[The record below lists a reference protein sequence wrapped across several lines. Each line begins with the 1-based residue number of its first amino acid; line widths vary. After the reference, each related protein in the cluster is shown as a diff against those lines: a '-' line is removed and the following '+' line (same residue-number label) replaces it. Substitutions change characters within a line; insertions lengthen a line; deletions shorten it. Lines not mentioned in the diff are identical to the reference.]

1 MEPFKTHTGLLAVL
15 NRGNIDTDQIIS
27 KEHLK
32 SIRRTGYGE
41 HLFSDWR
48 YLDNG
53 NQNPSFELNNPG
65 YQNASILVTGN
76 NFGCG
81 SSREHAVW
89 AIVQYGF
96 KVVIAPKKQ
105 SGADIIP
112 GFADIFRNN
121 STKNGLLLIELT
133 EDETNVIIKAVN
145 DNPKLTSTVN
155 LIEKTILLNVPGAS
169 ITIPFPVDASVRQK
183 FLDGLD
189 EIGLTEKYLDQIQ
202 KFEQTHSAQLGS

>member
-1 MEPFKTHTGLLAVL
+1 MEAFIKHTGCAALLM
-15 NRGNIDTDQIIS
+15 RGNIDTDQIIS

-53 NQNPSFELNNPG
+53 QTNPDFELNNPAFDG
-65 YQNASILVTGN
+65 ATILIAGN

-96 KVVIAPKKQ
+96 KAIIAPRRG
-105 SGADIIP
+105 SGDSLTPA
-112 GFADIFRNN
+112 FADIFRNN
-121 STKNGLLLIELT
+121 STKNGLLLVELS
-133 EDETNVIIKAVN
+133 ENEVAAIKN
-145 DNPKLTSTVN
+145 TLEKNPATPLTIDLPSQKV
-155 LIEKTILLNVPGAS
+155 S
-169 ITIPFPVDASVRQK
+169 IGELSYSFDIDSALKQK
-183 FLDGLD
+183 FLEGLD
-189 EIGLTEKYLDQIQ
+189 DIGNTEKYTREISD
-202 KFEQTHSAQLGS
+202 FEGRHSAQLF

>member
-1 MEPFKTHTGLLAVL
+1 MEAFIKHTGRGALLM
-15 NRGNIDTDQIIS
+15 RGNIDTDQIIS

-53 NQNPSFELNNPG
+53 QINPDFELNNPN
-65 YQNASILVTGN
+65 YKDATVLIAGN

-96 KVVIAPKKQ
+96 KSIIAPRRG
-105 SGADIIP
+105 SGDSLTPA
-112 GFADIFRNN
+112 FADIFRNN
-121 STKNGLLLIELT
+121 STKNGLLLVELS
-133 EDETNVIIKAVN
+133 EDEVN
-145 DNPKLTSTVN
+145 EIQSGLKKNPAT
-155 LIEKTILLNVPGAS
+155 P
-169 ITIPFPVDASVRQK
+169 ITIDLPSQKVTIGEKSYSFDIDSALKQK
-183 FLDGLD
+183 FLEGLD
-189 EIGLTEKYLDQIQ
+189 DIGSTEKYTQQISD
-202 KFEQTHSAQLGS
+202 FEGKHTAQLFS